1 MCVCMGGGG
10 GASVLSENNA
20 SFYIFRAAWSCVQCK
35 TEYDLSEIEQNLV
48 DAINRKSMAYV
59 LQDLTCVKC
68 HQVWYQSRTD

>member
-1 MCVCMGGGG
+1 MCVCGDGGGG
-10 GASVLSENNA
+10 TILSENNT
-20 SFYIFRAAWSCVQCK
+20 SGFLILFSRAAWSCVQCK

-68 HQVWYQSRTD
+68 HQVWYQN